1 MCVELFQY
9 PTLYGLKSP
18 VSVTNEPVMQ
28 GFNMNNKGIYR
39 ITYTA
44 KLKEWFVKKYLV
56 EDPKPISAS
65 IELRIQDL
73 KKQPVL
79 GIK

>member
-1 MCVELFQY
+1 
-9 PTLYGLKSP
+9 
-18 VSVTNEPVMQ
+18 
-28 GFNMNNKGIYR
+28 MNNKGIYH

-44 KLKEWFVKKYLV
+44 KLKKWFVNKYLV
-56 EDPKPISAS
+56 EDPRPISAT